1 MSYSGYECLKV
12 RSNQGVAFVT
22 IDHPPINLFDMA
34 LILEVDRVGRELEA
48 DADVRAV
55 VVDSADPDF
64 FIAHADVELI
74 LAASEEAR
82 ETPQEPSFFQQMVDR
97 FRTMPKATIAL
108 IEGICR
114 GGGSEFVLSMDMR
127 FAALGKAALA
137 QPEVAVGIIPGGS
150 GTQRLPRLMGR
161 GRALEVILGCE
172 DFSAEQAERYGYVNR
187 ALPPEELRPFVE
199 NLAYRIASFPAEAIA
214 RAKAAVLAAEPP
226 VAPGLTEEARL
237 FDESAATPAARERMR
252 AFLNAGGQTREVEG
266 VSGALIAS
274 KLDWIRLRSPPIA
287 GVGFRSRPFRPAS
300 PGEATR
306 AGSPAISRQ
315 LAKERKECT
324 RTASWSAEIRAA
336 RRAGAGSQA
345 NRARN
350 LGAPAPRS
358 RGSQPWWRRSSS
370 PEFPSPTPIPL
381 P

>member
-1 MSYSGYECLKV
+1 MSYSGYQCLKV
-12 RSNQGVAFVT
+12 RSSQGVAFVT
-22 IDHPPINLFDMA
+22 IEHPPINLFDMA

-48 DADVRAV
+48 DSDVRAV

-74 LAASEEAR
+74 LAGSEEAR
-82 ETPQEPSFFQQMVDR
+82 EAPKEPSFFQQMVDR

-127 FAALGKAALA
+127 FAALGNAVLA

-161 GRALEVILGCE
+161 SRALEVILGCE

-199 NLAYRIASFPAEAIA
+199 NLAHRIASFPAEAIA
-214 RAKAAVLAAEPP
+214 RAKAAALAAEPP
-226 VAPGLTEEARL
+226 VATGLTEEARL
-237 FDESAATPAARERMR
+237 FDEAAATPAARERMR

-266 VSGALIAS
+266 VSGAFHAS
-274 KLDWIRLRSPPIA
+274 NLDLVSTP
-287 GVGFRSRPFRPAS
+287 
-300 PGEATR
+300 T
-306 AGSPAISRQ
+306 
-315 LAKERKECT
+315 
-324 RTASWSAEIRAA
+324 
-336 RRAGAGSQA
+336 
-345 NRARN
+345 
-350 LGAPAPRS
+350 
-358 RGSQPWWRRSSS
+358 SS
-370 PEFPSPTPIPL
+370 E
-381 P
+381 